1 MPEALTSV
9 KACSLKG
16 LDVKARPLGA
26 VYWLERIGK

>member
-1 MPEALTSV
+1 MPEALASI

-16 LDVKARPLGA
+16 LDVKAGPLSA